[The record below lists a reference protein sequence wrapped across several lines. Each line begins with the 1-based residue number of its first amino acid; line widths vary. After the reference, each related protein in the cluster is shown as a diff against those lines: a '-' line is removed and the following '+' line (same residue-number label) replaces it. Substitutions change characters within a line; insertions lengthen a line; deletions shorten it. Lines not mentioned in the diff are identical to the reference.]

1 MEKRLLGRTGLKV
14 SALSFGTMTFG
25 GKGRF
30 SVVGSTQVADAREQL
45 ARCLDAGINLID
57 TADVYSIGASE
68 EVLGQAMAGR
78 RDELLLATK
87 CNTRMSSDTN
97 AAGSSRHHIHRACEA
112 SLRRLATD
120 YIDLYQVHSVDE
132 LTAIDETLDALDD
145 LVRAGKV
152 RYIGCSNYAAWQ
164 LMRALARADARER
177 TRFASLQAYYSLIA
191 RELEWE
197 LLPLCQAEQL
207 GVLVWSPLAGGF
219 LSGKHSR
226 GSGTAAGSR
235 RETIATPGLHDEE
248 QGFDI
253 VDVLREIAAER
264 GVSPAQVALN
274 YILHRPGVTSV
285 IIGARDAA
293 QLDDNLAAVGWRL
306 EPDQVHRLDQV
317 SARPLPYPFWAPAPL
332 QRRAHASPRVRAAVA
347 RAQRGLS

>member
-14 SALSFGTMTFG
+14 SALSFGTMTFA

-30 SVVGSTQVADAREQL
+30 SVVGSTQVADARAQL
-45 ARCLDAGINLID
+45 ARCIDAGINLVD

-78 RDELLLATK
+78 RDELLVATK
-87 CNTRMSSDTN
+87 CNTRMSSEAN
-97 AAGSSRHHIHRACEA
+97 AVGSSRHHIHRACEA
-112 SLRRLATD
+112 SLRRLGTD

-132 LTAIDETLDALDD
+132 LTAIDETLEALDD
-145 LVRAGKV
+145 LVRVGKV

-164 LMRALARADARER
+164 LMRALARADARHL
-177 TRFASLQAYYSLIA
+177 TRFASVQAYYSLIA

-197 LLPLCQAEQL
+197 LLPLSQAEQL

-219 LSGKHSR
+219 LSGKHGR
-226 GSGTAAGSR
+226 GSDSAAGSR

-253 VDVLREIAAER
+253 VDVLREIAGER

-274 YILHRPGVTSV
+274 YIAYRPGVTSV
-285 IIGARDAA
+285 IIGARDAE
-293 QLDDNLAAVGWRL
+293 QLDDNLAAVGWQLAPEEVR
-306 EPDQVHRLDQV
+306 RLDEV
-317 SARPLPYPFWAPAPL
+317 SARPLPYPHWHQHL
-332 QRRAHASPRVRAAVA
+332 YNSERMLA
-347 RAQRGLS
+347 RPYGPPWPTQDER